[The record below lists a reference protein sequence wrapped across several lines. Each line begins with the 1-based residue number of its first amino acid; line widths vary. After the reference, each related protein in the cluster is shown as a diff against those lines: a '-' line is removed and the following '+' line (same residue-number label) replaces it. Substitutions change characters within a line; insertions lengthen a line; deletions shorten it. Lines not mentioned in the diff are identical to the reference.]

1 MKEKK
6 EIYKVRS
13 TFGEFQIEVP
23 PDRNSTN
30 IAYQN
35 SINQNDIQKFELL
48 GSHKNG
54 KVDKKADKFVLPS
67 KIKVKK

>member
-6 EIYKVRS
+6 EVYKVRS
-13 TFGEFQIEVP
+13 TFSEFQIEVP

-35 SINQNDIQKFELL
+35 SISQNDIQKFEFL
-48 GSHKNG
+48 GSHKNI
-54 KVDKKADKFVLPS
+54 KVDKKADKFVLPF
-67 KIKVKK
+67 KRKVKK